1 VMKMMKSCVSVNC
14 DENDEVL
21 VLVILCSCYIVDLMK
36 MMKNLVK
43 MMKCFTV

>member
-1 VMKMMKSCVSVNC
+1 MKMMKSHEFVNC

-21 VLVILCSCYIVDLMK
+21 VLVILCSCYTVDLMK
-36 MMKNLVK
+36 MMNLVK

>member
-1 VMKMMKSCVSVNC
+1 MMKMVKSCEFVNC

-21 VLVILCSCYIVDLMK
+21 VLVILYSCYTVDLMK